1 MRYCPNC
8 EVEYMDSVKE
18 CPDCKVQTLSEEEW
32 QKVLDVEEEY
42 RKKAKNFVKIKIA
55 PNQFY
60 GEMVKEVLEREG
72 IPTILRVYRDTAYAG
87 IFEYQMGWGAILV
100 PRELAEKAI
109 KLIEQ
114 FEKTSPSLEE
124 LEEEKEDEDNT

>member
-8 EVEYMDSVKE
+8 ETEYIDSVKE
-18 CPDCKVQTLSEEEW
+18 CPECKVQTLSEEEW
-32 QKVLDVEEEY
+32 KRVLEVEDEY
-42 RKKAKNFVKIKIA
+42 RRKAKNFVKVKIA

-60 GEMVKEVLEREG
+60 GEMVKEVLQREG

-100 PRELAEKAI
+100 PREFTDRAI

-114 FEKTSPSLEE
+114 FERTTPSLEE
-124 LEEEKEDEDNT
+124 IEEDKDEDNT